1 VKSERARNEEIKRK
15 RTESTLME
23 LIPEALGTLS
33 DEVLHSLNIVSVV
46 CSRGR
51 SDAKVYLE
59 RSFYT
64 EEEERFILQQLK
76 KARSRIEQ
84 YCKTEQGW
92 FKTPKLSFY
101 FRDNITSSDKIEELL
116 LKASKEISKK

>member
-1 VKSERARNEEIKRK
+1 MKSERARNEEIKRK

-33 DEVLHSLNIVSVV
+33 DEVLHSLNIVNVT

-59 RSFYT
+59 RSFHT
-64 EEEERFILQQLK
+64 PEEEKLILQHLK
-76 KARSRIEQ
+76 RARTRIEN

-92 FKTPKLSFY
+92 FKSPKMSFF
-101 FRDNITSSDKIEELL
+101 FRENITSGDKIEELL
-116 LKASKEISKK
+116 AKASQEINN